1 MKFSTEINR
10 LPTAYNAD
18 AQSAARALSRLDF
31 QQVLKEAK
39 AQLPSTT
46 VTQPAVAPRSTTTAS
61 TATSPPPLLATAAK
75 IATRFPE
82 RFSEVKSGDTLVSIA
97 QKALQAR
104 GFDASPQAAMRAALQ
119 LAKENGLPNPN
130 LIVPG
135 QRITVNSLTGIA
147 PPALLASINAGSS
160 RTEGPSK
167 SPVST
172 TSTETKLDP
181 IVTQKITHP
190 ILEKTLD
197 RAVNLQYFSAA
208 EKDAVRSKILDLAA
222 EHHFSPDDLA
232 VVTLI
237 ESDGMNPK
245 ASNGRCHGV
254 IQFCDGSNRGAA
266 TVGFKNNPKAILD
279 LPVIEQLDLVGK
291 YFDETGLKHFG
302 KSKPASLDDL
312 YLTVL
317 TPAARSER
325 NMNAYLDI
333 AGQQANIL
341 KTNSEPSAHIT
352 RKTLL
357 QGLRQN
363 ARDKLSMTTPAPN
376 HSNVQGTN
384 AFQKKNTKTE
394 LIKVSSANDVI
405 NKTHP

>member
-46 VTQPAVAPRSTTTAS
+46 VTQPAVAPRSTTTVS

-190 ILEKTLD
+190 IL
-197 RAVNLQYFSAA
+197 
-208 EKDAVRSKILDLAA
+208 
-222 EHHFSPDDLA
+222 
-232 VVTLI
+232 
-237 ESDGMNPK
+237 
-245 ASNGRCHGV
+245 
-254 IQFCDGSNRGAA
+254 
-266 TVGFKNNPKAILD
+266 
-279 LPVIEQLDLVGK
+279 
-291 YFDETGLKHFG
+291 
-302 KSKPASLDDL
+302 
-312 YLTVL
+312 
-317 TPAARSER
+317 
-325 NMNAYLDI
+325 
-333 AGQQANIL
+333 
-341 KTNSEPSAHIT
+341 
-352 RKTLL
+352 
-357 QGLRQN
+357 
-363 ARDKLSMTTPAPN
+363 
-376 HSNVQGTN
+376 
-384 AFQKKNTKTE
+384 
-394 LIKVSSANDVI
+394 
-405 NKTHP
+405 